1 MQAKNK
7 IFKHKKKNLGRWAV
21 QLKILKPKTYNHH
34 DTGLVVQCVRADQI
48 CGFSF
53 LHCKKWFAL
62 IGLSTN
68 CFGNKQ
74 FNILPSR
81 LTHLVLF
88 QDWNALSCMCSW
100 ISLSIFQQ
108 NLNGYRTPPQWK
120 LKKEGEHCIIS
131 EYELEINKTKSH
143 VHFYSFLCFGD
154 LSISHSRPG
163 LPKYYSYH
171 TACGLPCMC
180 LIHSLL

>member
-1 MQAKNK
+1 MALYAAYLFVVILLLLHVSVYVQYVSHCQQWLIVICRPDMWFLFPSLQETVCVNWP
-7 IFKHKKKNLGRWAV
+7 FHKLFWE
-21 QLKILKPKTYNHH
+21 QTIQHPP
-34 DTGLVVQCVRADQI
+34 
-48 CGFSF
+48 
-53 LHCKKWFAL
+53 
-62 IGLSTN
+62 
-68 CFGNKQ
+68 
-74 FNILPSR
+74 LPSNPPCP
-81 LTHLVLF
+81 LPGLECVTL
-88 QDWNALSCMCSW
+88 CSW